1 MSNSLNLLENRRLA
15 YNAGRKYLLSQ
26 GYSLYTSQ
34 FWTNRGVIDLV
45 MEDRKTGDFV
55 FILIESLN
63 KDNYAKRFRMKNVAN
78 VYLKSRN
85 IFHNI
90 QWYVHKYKKQD
101 KKIRLDLVQVYIE
114 NHRVKLKHR
123 KDITKISNLIIEKQL
138 RN

>member
-78 VYLKSRN
+78 VY
-85 IFHNI
+85 
-90 QWYVHKYKKQD
+90 
-101 KKIRLDLVQVYIE
+101 
-114 NHRVKLKHR
+114 
-123 KDITKISNLIIEKQL
+123 
-138 RN
+138 